1 MIFAI
6 NHVSAQSEENF
17 VIENCQ
23 VEIMNSANEIV
34 KLEHM
39 PIHDQLLIQQNSDLT
54 QIQRRP
60 ITQRWHNR

>member
-1 MIFAI
+1 
-6 NHVSAQSEENF
+6 
-17 VIENCQ
+17 
-23 VEIMNSANEIV
+23 MNSANEIV

-60 ITQRWHNR
+60 ITQR

>member
-1 MIFAI
+1 MIIAI
-6 NHVSAQSEENF
+6 SHVHAQLGGNIQ
-17 VIENCQ
+17 IETCR
-23 VEIMNSANEIV
+23 VEIMNSASEIV

-60 ITQRWHNR
+60 ITQR